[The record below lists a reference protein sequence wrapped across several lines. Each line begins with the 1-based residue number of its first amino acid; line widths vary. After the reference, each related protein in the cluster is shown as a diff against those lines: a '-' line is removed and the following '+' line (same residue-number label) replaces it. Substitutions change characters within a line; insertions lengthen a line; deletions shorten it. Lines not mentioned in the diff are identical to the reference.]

1 MEQKL
6 KDLSK
11 FTQIAEFPDFLTTV
25 SGSYCSYSIAIVL
38 PLVTVWITLNEIYTS
53 NGF

>member
-25 SGSYCSYSIAIVL
+25 SGSYCSYSIA
-38 PLVTVWITLNEIYTS
+38 LVTVWITLNEIYTS